1 MKKICSPISI
11 PNFPK
16 IPKIILRKLWDE
28 ARHTSSVI
36 SKKKTIFPQNGP
48 NQGFLAVA
56 ISQTVSCVTPP
67 AATASVLPVGWKDL
81 PVRFRMC
88 CSDFYR
94 KPRLVECAVVISVVS
109 PVNGNALYGCVISV
123 ANRRVECV
131 HHAGCNSVCVSPTTM
146 PGASADGCRT
156 RKLLRF
162 EWCYS
167 QRLNMPRTEVRD
179 DLRFLK
185 LCKIINRF

>member
-1 MKKICSPISI
+1 M
-11 PNFPK
+11 
-16 IPKIILRKLWDE
+16 LTWR
-28 ARHTSSVI
+28 
-36 SKKKTIFPQNGP
+36 
-48 NQGFLAVA
+48 LA
-56 ISQTVSCVTPP
+56 VSCVIPP
-67 AATASVLPVGWKDL
+67 AATASVLLGQKDL

-88 CSDFYR
+88 CSEFYR

-131 HHAGCNSVCVSPTTM
+131 HHAGCNSVCVSPTILS
-146 PGASADGCRT
+146 GASADGRRT
-156 RKLLRF
+156 GKVLRF

-179 DLRFLK
+179 DLRFLNYVK
-185 LCKIINRF
+185 S

>member
-1 MKKICSPISI
+1 MVVCV
-11 PNFPK
+11 
-16 IPKIILRKLWDE
+16 
-28 ARHTSSVI
+28 AAAVAVI
-36 SKKKTIFPQNGP
+36 SHHIVQAHPVGTTDIAAPRSSNRPRGR
-48 NQGFLAVA
+48 
-56 ISQTVSCVTPP
+56 SQCRR
-67 AATASVLPVGWKDL
+67 ATARTGSVT
-81 PVRFRMC
+81 
-88 CSDFYR
+88 
-94 KPRLVECAVVISVVS
+94 LVECAVVISVVS

-156 RKLLRF
+156 GKLLRF